1 MTMLSNPEEHS
12 MASTDA
18 VPDDAH
24 EPVLSPVDRVC
35 ELCFGLLMALTF
47 VGAVS
52 ATTDDPDP
60 GRVMF
65 YTALGCNLAWG
76 LADGVIHL
84 VRTLTERARRLRIAT
99 AVRAEADPARGV
111 ATLRGEL
118 DGVMRTLVDDVELEA
133 VRQRMRNLS
142 RLPAAGL
149 DRRDYG
155 AAVAIF
161 ALVTLGTFPV
171 ALPFLVLEPG
181 PALLVSRVLTLAMLF
196 ACGIVL
202 GRYAGSGGWKAG
214 LGMTVLGVVLTAAI
228 IALGG

>member
-1 MTMLSNPEEHS
+1 
-12 MASTDA
+12 MASTDP

-35 ELCFGLLMALTF
+35 ELCFGLFMALTF

-60 GRVMF
+60 GRLMF

-84 VRTLTERARRLRIAT
+84 VRTLTERTRRLRIAT
-99 AVRAEADPARGV
+99 AVRAEADVARGI

-118 DGVMRTLVDDVELEA
+118 GGVMRTLVSDAELEA
-133 VRQRMRNLS
+133 IRS
-142 RLPAAGL
+142 RLRQLPGLPPAGL

-161 ALVTLGTFPV
+161 VLVTLGTFPV
-171 ALPFLVLEPG
+171 ALPFLIWEPG
-181 PALLVSRVLTLAMLF
+181 PALLVSRVLTLVMLF
-196 ACGIVL
+196 ICGLAL
-202 GRYAGSGGWKAG
+202 GRHAGGGGWKAG

>member
-1 MTMLSNPEEHS
+1 
-12 MASTDA
+12 MAPTA
-18 VPDDAH
+18 PAPDDAH

-35 ELCFGLLMALTF
+35 ELCFGLFMALTF

-84 VRTLTERARRLRIAT
+84 VRTLTDRTRRLRIAT
-99 AVRAEADPARGV
+99 AVRAEADAAAGV

-118 DGVMRTLVDDVELEA
+118 GGVMRTLVGDAELEA
-133 VRQRMRNLS
+133 VRR
-142 RLPAAGL
+142 RLLAVPTLPPARL

-155 AAVAIF
+155 AAVGIF

-171 ALPFLVLEPG
+171 ALPFLIWEPG
-181 PALLVSRVLTLAMLF
+181 PALLVSRVLTLTMLF
-196 ACGIVL
+196 LCGLAL
-202 GRYAGSGGWKAG
+202 GRHAGGGGWKAG